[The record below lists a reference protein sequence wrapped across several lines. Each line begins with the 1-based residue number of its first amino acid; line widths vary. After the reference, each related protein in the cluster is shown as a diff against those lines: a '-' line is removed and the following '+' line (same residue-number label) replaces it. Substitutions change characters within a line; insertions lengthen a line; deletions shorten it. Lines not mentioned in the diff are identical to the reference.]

1 MSFIRLPWLA
11 AQLLWRAIRLLWWLV
26 RLPWRL
32 ARLPRRLLGSR
43 WLRRLLL
50 WWLGRKVRE
59 SGWRGTA
66 TYLFRQRRHLRT
78 LVVASWR
85 ATVGLLRMGRRIV
98 RLIAWVHAHTPR
110 ALGQRAQGTLRARVV
125 PGLTAGDRASD
136 RWLSLASQPRTPMS
150 RRVAHRRDV
159 IRRSVLSAVG
169 VDPNW
174 RPARTRSER
183 I

>member
-1 MSFIRLPWLA
+1 MSFLR
-11 AQLLWRAIRLLWWLV
+11 LLWRGIRLLWWLV

-32 ARLPRRLLGSR
+32 ARLPRRLVRSR
-43 WLRRLLL
+43 WFRRLVL

-66 TYLFRQRRHLRT
+66 RFLLSQRGHLRR

-85 ATVGLLRMGRRIV
+85 ATVGVFRLGRRIA

-110 ALGQRAQGTLRARVV
+110 TLGRRSRKSLRATFV
-125 PGLTAGDRASD
+125 PGLTTGDKGSERRLA
-136 RWLSLASQPRTPMS
+136 LASQRRTPMS

-159 IRRSVLSAVG
+159 IRRSFLTAVG

-174 RPARTRSER
+174 RPARKPPAGQR
-183 I
+183 